1 MRPEG
6 AIFDLDGTLTD
17 SMYIWNEAPSALVFG
32 WPGCMIPRRKRTV
45 RS

>member
-17 SMYIWNEAPSALVFG
+17 SIYMWNEAPSALVFG
-32 WPGCMIPRRKRTV
+32 WPGCMIPRRKRTG

>member
-1 MRPEG
+1 MRLEG

-17 SMYIWNEAPSALVFG
+17 SMYMWNEVPSALVFG